1 MINKTSIEES
11 PIGNLAQVQN
21 NVMTNMRC
29 HTFAKVTA
37 VYKNGKNEQQ
47 TDNKGI
53 TYTVKRAKN
62 TIDVRPIVRES
73 RQKYNINNRKIEEI
87 YNEFNKIPLICNIP
101 YITSWTPKV
110 GDYCVLLHLDRSIKS
125 LVLGDTND
133 KELKSNGNLHDL
145 NDCVAIGPF
154 GPFK

>member
-29 HTFAKVTA
+29 HTFAKVIA
-37 VYKNGKNEQQ
+37 VYVNGKNDQQ
-47 TDNKGI
+47 TDEYGN
-53 TYTVKRAKN
+53 TYNIKRAKN
-62 TIDVRPIVRES
+62 TIDVEPIVKEY
-73 RQKYNINNRKIEEI
+73 RQKYNINNKKVEETYYPISKI
-87 YNEFNKIPLICNIP
+87 YNIP

>member
-37 VYKNGKNEQQ
+37 VYTNGKNEQH
-47 TDNKGI
+47 TDNNGN
-53 TYTVKRAKN
+53 TYNIKRAKN
-62 TIDVRPIVRES
+62 TIDVQPIVQES
-73 RQKYNINNRKIEEI
+73 RQKYNINNKKVEETY
-87 YNEFNKIPLICNIP
+87 YNISTICNIP
-101 YITSWTPKV
+101 YIKSWAPKV

-125 LVLGDTND
+125 LVLGNTND

>member
-37 VYKNGKNEQQ
+37 VYKDGKNDQQ
-47 TDNKGI
+47 TDEYGN
-53 TYTVKRAKN
+53 TYNIKRAKN
-62 TIDVRPIVRES
+62 TIDVEPIVKEY
-73 RQKYNINNRKIEEI
+73 RQKYNINNKKVEETYYPISKI
-87 YNEFNKIPLICNIP
+87 YNIP
-101 YITSWTPKV
+101 YIISWTPKV

>member
-62 TIDVRPIVRES
+62 TIDVEPIVKEY
-73 RQKYNINNRKIEEI
+73 RQKYNINNKKVEETYYPISKI
-87 YNEFNKIPLICNIP
+87 YNIP

>member
-29 HTFAKVTA
+29 HTFAKVIA
-37 VYKNGKNEQQ
+37 VYVDGKNEQQ
-47 TDNKGI
+47 TDEYGN
-53 TYTVKRAKN
+53 TYTIKRAKN
-62 TIDVRPIVRES
+62 TIDVEPIVQES
-73 RQKYNINNRKIEEI
+73 RQKYNINNKKVEETYYYI
-87 YNEFNKIPLICNIP
+87 SKICNIP
-101 YITSWTPKV
+101 YITSWKPEV

-125 LVLGDTND
+125 LLLGNTND
-133 KELKSNGNLHDL
+133 KKLKSNGNLHDL

>member
-11 PIGNLAQVQN
+11 HIGNLAQVQN

-29 HTFAKVTA
+29 HTFAKVEA
-37 VYKNGKNEQQ
+37 VYEEGKNEQQ
-47 TDNKGI
+47 TDEYGN
-53 TYTVKRAKN
+53 TYTIKRAKN
-62 TIDVRPIVRES
+62 TIDVEPIVQES
-73 RQKYNINNRKIEEI
+73 RQKYNINNKKVEETYYPI
-87 YNEFNKIPLICNIP
+87 SKICNIP
-101 YITSWTPKV
+101 YITSWKPKV

-125 LVLGDTND
+125 LVLGNTND
-133 KELKSNGNLHDL
+133 NQLKSNGNLHDL

>member
-11 PIGNLAQVQN
+11 LIGNLAQVQN
-21 NVMTNMRC
+21 NVMTNMHC
-29 HTFAKVTA
+29 HTFAKVKA
-37 VYKNGKNEQQ
+37 VYVDGKNEQQ
-47 TDNKGI
+47 TDEYGN
-53 TYTVKRAKN
+53 TYNIKRAKK
-62 TIDVRPIVRES
+62 TIDVQPIVQES
-73 RQKYNINNRKIEEI
+73 RQEYNINNKKVEET
-87 YNEFNKIPLICNIP
+87 YKNIPVICNIP

-110 GDYCVLLHLDRSIKS
+110 DDYCVLLHLDRSIKS

>member
-29 HTFAKVTA
+29 HTFAKVIA
-37 VYKNGKNEQQ
+37 VYVDGKNDQQ
-47 TDNKGI
+47 TDEYGN
-53 TYTVKRAKN
+53 TYNIKRAKN
-62 TIDVRPIVRES
+62 TIDVEPIVQEY
-73 RQKYNINNRKIEEI
+73 RQKYNINNKKVEETYYPI
-87 YNEFNKIPLICNIP
+87 SKICNIP
-101 YITSWTPKV
+101 YITSWKPKV

-125 LVLGDTND
+125 LVLGNTND

>member
-37 VYKNGKNEQQ
+37 VYVDGKNEQQ
-47 TDNKGI
+47 TDEYGN
-53 TYTVKRAKN
+53 TYNIKRAKN
-62 TIDVRPIVRES
+62 TIDVEPIVQES
-73 RQKYNINNRKIEEI
+73 RQKYNINNKKVEETYYPISKI
-87 YNEFNKIPLICNIP
+87 YNIP
-101 YITSWTPKV
+101 YITSWKPEV

-125 LVLGDTND
+125 LLLGNTND
-133 KELKSNGNLHDL
+133 KQLKSNGNLHDL

>member
-37 VYKNGKNEQQ
+37 VYKDGENKQQ

-62 TIDVRPIVRES
+62 TIDVEPIVKEY
-73 RQKYNINNRKIEEI
+73 RQKYNINNKKVEETYYPISKI
-87 YNEFNKIPLICNIP
+87 YNIP

>member
-29 HTFAKVTA
+29 HTFAKVIA
-37 VYKNGKNEQQ
+37 VYIDGKNKQQ
-47 TDNKGI
+47 TDEYGN
-53 TYTVKRAKN
+53 TYTIKRAKN
-62 TIDVRPIVRES
+62 TIDVEPIVQES
-73 RQKYNINNRKIEEI
+73 RQKYNINNKKVEETYYYI
-87 YNEFNKIPLICNIP
+87 SKICNIP
-101 YITSWTPKV
+101 YITSWKPKV

-125 LVLGDTND
+125 LVLGNTDD

>member
-29 HTFAKVTA
+29 HTFAKVIA
-37 VYKNGKNEQQ
+37 VYVDGKNEQQ
-47 TDNKGI
+47 TDKYGN
-53 TYTVKRAKN
+53 TYNIKRAKN
-62 TIDVRPIVRES
+62 TIDVEPIVQES
-73 RQKYNINNRKIEEI
+73 RQKYNINNKKVEETYYKIS
-87 YNEFNKIPLICNIP
+87 KICNIP
-101 YITSWTPKV
+101 YITSWKPEV

-125 LVLGDTND
+125 LVLGITTDS
-133 KELKSNGNLHDL
+133 ELKSNQNLHDL

>member
-29 HTFAKVTA
+29 HTFAKVIA
-37 VYKNGKNEQQ
+37 VYVDGKNDKQ
-47 TDNKGI
+47 TDEYGN
-53 TYTVKRAKN
+53 TYNIKRAKN
-62 TIDVRPIVRES
+62 TIDVEPIVKEY
-73 RQKYNINNRKIEEI
+73 RQKYNINNKKVEETYYPISKI
-87 YNEFNKIPLICNIP
+87 YNIP
-101 YITSWTPKV
+101 YITSWTPEV

>member
-62 TIDVRPIVRES
+62 TIDVRPLVRES

-87 YNEFNKIPLICNIP
+87 YDDFNKIPLICNIP

-133 KELKSNGNLHDL
+133 NELKSNGNLHDL

>member
-29 HTFAKVTA
+29 HTFAKVIA
-37 VYKNGKNEQQ
+37 VYVDGKNDQQ
-47 TDNKGI
+47 TDEYGN
-53 TYTVKRAKN
+53 TYNIKRAKN
-62 TIDVRPIVRES
+62 TIDAEPIVKEY
-73 RQKYNINNRKIEEI
+73 RQKYNINNRKVEETYYPISKI
-87 YNEFNKIPLICNIP
+87 YNIP

>member
-37 VYKNGKNEQQ
+37 VYKDGKNEQH
-47 TDNKGI
+47 TDNNGN
-53 TYTVKRAKN
+53 TYNIKRAKN
-62 TIDVRPIVRES
+62 TIDVEPIVKEY
-73 RQKYNINNRKIEEI
+73 RQKYNINNKKVEETYYPISKI
-87 YNEFNKIPLICNIP
+87 YNIP

>member
-29 HTFAKVTA
+29 HTFAKVIA
-37 VYKNGKNEQQ
+37 VYVDGKNEQQ
-47 TDNKGI
+47 TDEYGN
-53 TYTVKRAKN
+53 TYNIKRAKN
-62 TIDVRPIVRES
+62 TIDVEPIIQES
-73 RQKYNINNRKIEEI
+73 RQKYNINNKKVEETYYPI
-87 YNEFNKIPLICNIP
+87 SKICNIP
-101 YITSWTPKV
+101 YITSWKPKV

-125 LVLGDTND
+125 LVLGNTND
-133 KELKSNGNLHDL
+133 NQLKSNGNLHDL

>member
-37 VYKNGKNEQQ
+37 VYVDGKNDQQ
-47 TDNKGI
+47 TDEYGN
-53 TYTVKRAKN
+53 TYNIKRAKN
-62 TIDVRPIVRES
+62 TIDVEPIVKEC
-73 RQKYNINNRKIEEI
+73 RQKYNINNKKVEETYYPISKI
-87 YNEFNKIPLICNIP
+87 YNIP
-101 YITSWTPKV
+101 YITSWKPEA

>member
-29 HTFAKVTA
+29 HTFVKVIA
-37 VYKNGKNEQQ
+37 VYVDGKNDQQ
-47 TDNKGI
+47 TDEYGN
-53 TYTVKRAKN
+53 TYNIKRAKN
-62 TIDVRPIVRES
+62 TIDVEPIVKEY
-73 RQKYNINNRKIEEI
+73 RQKYNINNKKVEETYYPISKI
-87 YNEFNKIPLICNIP
+87 YNIP

>member
-29 HTFAKVTA
+29 HTFAKVIA
-37 VYKNGKNEQQ
+37 VYVDGKNEQQ
-47 TDNKGI
+47 TDEYGN
-53 TYTVKRAKN
+53 TYNIKRAKN
-62 TIDVRPIVRES
+62 TIDVEPIVQES
-73 RQKYNINNRKIEEI
+73 RQKYNINNKKVEETYYHI
-87 YNEFNKIPLICNIP
+87 SKICNIP
-101 YITSWTPKV
+101 YITSWKPEV

-125 LVLGDTND
+125 LVLGITTDS
-133 KELKSNGNLHDL
+133 ELKSNQNLHDL

>member
-62 TIDVRPIVRES
+62 TIDVEPIVQES
-73 RQKYNINNRKIEEI
+73 RQKYNINNKKVEETYYYISKI
-87 YNEFNKIPLICNIP
+87 YNIP
-101 YITSWTPKV
+101 YITNWTPKV

>member
-29 HTFAKVTA
+29 HTFAKVIA
-37 VYKNGKNEQQ
+37 VYVDGKNEQQ
-47 TDNKGI
+47 TDEYGN
-53 TYTVKRAKN
+53 TYTIKRAKN
-62 TIDVRPIVRES
+62 TIDVEPIVQEY
-73 RQKYNINNRKIEEI
+73 RQKYNINNKKVEETYYPISKI
-87 YNEFNKIPLICNIP
+87 YNIP
-101 YITSWTPKV
+101 YITSWKPEV

>member
-29 HTFAKVTA
+29 HTFAKVIA
-37 VYKNGKNEQQ
+37 VYVNGKNDQQ
-47 TDNKGI
+47 TDEYGN
-53 TYTVKRAKN
+53 TYNIKRAKN
-62 TIDVRPIVRES
+62 TIDVEPIVKEY
-73 RQKYNINNRKIEEI
+73 RQKYNINNKKVEETYYPISKI
-87 YNEFNKIPLICNIP
+87 YNIP
-101 YITSWTPKV
+101 YITSWKPKV

>member
-29 HTFAKVTA
+29 HTFAKVIA
-37 VYKNGKNEQQ
+37 VYVDGKNEQQ
-47 TDNKGI
+47 TDKYGN
-53 TYTVKRAKN
+53 TYNIKRAKN
-62 TIDVRPIVRES
+62 TIDVEPIVQES
-73 RQKYNINNRKIEEI
+73 RQKYNINNKKVEETYYKIS
-87 YNEFNKIPLICNIP
+87 KICDIP
-101 YITSWTPKV
+101 YITSWKPEV

-125 LVLGDTND
+125 LVLGITTDS
-133 KELKSNGNLHDL
+133 ELKSNQNLHDL

>member
-29 HTFAKVTA
+29 HTFAKVIA
-37 VYKNGKNEQQ
+37 VYVDGKNEQQ
-47 TDNKGI
+47 TDEYGN
-53 TYTVKRAKN
+53 TYNIKRAKN
-62 TIDVRPIVRES
+62 TIDVEPIVQES
-73 RQKYNINNRKIEEI
+73 RQKYNINNKKVEETYYHI
-87 YNEFNKIPLICNIP
+87 SKICNIP
-101 YITSWTPKV
+101 YITSWKPEV

-125 LVLGDTND
+125 LVLGITTDSQ
-133 KELKSNGNLHDL
+133 LKSNQNLHDL

>member
-29 HTFAKVTA
+29 HTFAKVIA
-37 VYKNGKNEQQ
+37 VYVDGKNEQQ
-47 TDNKGI
+47 TDEYGN
-53 TYTVKRAKN
+53 TYNIKRAKN
-62 TIDVRPIVRES
+62 TIDVEPIVQES
-73 RQKYNINNRKIEEI
+73 RQKYNINNKKVEETYYPI
-87 YNEFNKIPLICNIP
+87 SKICNIP
-101 YITSWTPKV
+101 YITSWKPEV

>member
-29 HTFAKVTA
+29 HTFAKVIA
-37 VYKNGKNEQQ
+37 VYVDGKNKQQ
-47 TDNKGI
+47 TDEYGN
-53 TYTVKRAKN
+53 TYTIKRAKN
-62 TIDVRPIVRES
+62 TIDVEPIVQES
-73 RQKYNINNRKIEEI
+73 RQKYNINNKKVEETY
-87 YNEFNKIPLICNIP
+87 YNISKICNIP
-101 YITSWTPKV
+101 YITSWKPKV

-125 LVLGDTND
+125 LLLGNTND
-133 KELKSNGNLHDL
+133 NQLKSNGNLHDL

>member
-37 VYKNGKNEQQ
+37 VYKDGKNEQH
-47 TDNKGI
+47 TDNNGN
-53 TYTVKRAKN
+53 TYNIKRAKN
-62 TIDVRPIVRES
+62 TIDVEPIVKEY
-73 RQKYNINNRKIEEI
+73 RQKYNINNKKVEETYYPISKI
-87 YNEFNKIPLICNIP
+87 YNIP

-125 LVLGDTND
+125 LALGDTND
-133 KELKSNGNLHDL
+133 KELKSSGNLHDL

>member
-29 HTFAKVTA
+29 HTFAKVIA
-37 VYKNGKNEQQ
+37 VYVDGKNDQQ
-47 TDNKGI
+47 TDEYGN
-53 TYTVKRAKN
+53 TYNIKRAKN
-62 TIDVRPIVRES
+62 TIDVEPIVKEY
-73 RQKYNINNRKIEEI
+73 RQKYNINNKKVEETYYPISKI
-87 YNEFNKIPLICNIP
+87 YNIP

>member
-37 VYKNGKNEQQ
+37 VYVDGKNDQQ
-47 TDNKGI
+47 TDEYGN
-53 TYTVKRAKN
+53 TYTIKRAKN
-62 TIDVRPIVRES
+62 TIDVEPIVKEY
-73 RQKYNINNRKIEEI
+73 RQKYNINNKKVEETY
-87 YNEFNKIPLICNIP
+87 YNISKICNIP

>member
-37 VYKNGKNEQQ
+37 VYVDGKNDQQ
-47 TDNKGI
+47 TDEYGN
-53 TYTVKRAKN
+53 TYTIKRAKN
-62 TIDVRPIVRES
+62 TIDVEPIVKEY
-73 RQKYNINNRKIEEI
+73 RQKYNINNKKVEETYYPI
-87 YNEFNKIPLICNIP
+87 SKICNIP
-101 YITSWTPKV
+101 YITSWKPEV

>member
-29 HTFAKVTA
+29 HTFAKVIA
-37 VYKNGKNEQQ
+37 VYKDGKNEQH
-47 TDNKGI
+47 TDNNGN
-53 TYTVKRAKN
+53 TYNIKRAKN
-62 TIDVRPIVRES
+62 TIDVEPIVKEY
-73 RQKYNINNRKIEEI
+73 RQKYNINNKKVEETYYPISKI
-87 YNEFNKIPLICNIP
+87 YNIP

>member
-29 HTFAKVTA
+29 HTFAKVIA
-37 VYKNGKNEQQ
+37 VYVDGKNEQQ
-47 TDNKGI
+47 TDEYGN
-53 TYTVKRAKN
+53 TYTIKRAKN
-62 TIDVRPIVRES
+62 TIDVEPIVQES
-73 RQKYNINNRKIEEI
+73 RQKYNINNKKVEETYYPISKI
-87 YNEFNKIPLICNIP
+87 YNIP

>member
-37 VYKNGKNEQQ
+37 VYKDGENKQQ

-62 TIDVRPIVRES
+62 TIDVEPIVKEY
-73 RQKYNINNRKIEEI
+73 RQKYNINNKKVEETYYPISKI
-87 YNEFNKIPLICNIP
+87 YNIP
-101 YITSWTPKV
+101 YITSWKPEV

-133 KELKSNGNLHDL
+133 NQLKSNGNLHDL